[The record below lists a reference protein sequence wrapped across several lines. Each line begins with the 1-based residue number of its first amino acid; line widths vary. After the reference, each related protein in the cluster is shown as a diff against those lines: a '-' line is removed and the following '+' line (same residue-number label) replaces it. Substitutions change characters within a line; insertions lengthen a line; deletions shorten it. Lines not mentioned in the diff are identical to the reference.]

1 MTHERSDPAACT
13 NNIRDP
19 ALRSRKLHETID
31 AKKEQIMKDLDQ
43 IYLLSVEAAKCDAE
57 IEAIKNG
64 KQPHTRE

>member
-19 ALRSRKLHETID
+19 VLRSRKLHETID

-43 IYLLSVEAAKCDAE
+43 IYLLSVEAAKCDVE
-57 IEAIKNG
+57 IQNSG
-64 KQPHTRE
+64 K